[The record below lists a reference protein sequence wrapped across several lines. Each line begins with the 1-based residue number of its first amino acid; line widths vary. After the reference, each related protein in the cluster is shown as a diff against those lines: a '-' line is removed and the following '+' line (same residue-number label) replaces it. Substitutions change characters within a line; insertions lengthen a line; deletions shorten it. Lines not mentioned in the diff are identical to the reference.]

1 MKKIQSRIEGDGQLW
16 TSHVSPVM
24 RLFEYIVE
32 SQSKPIV
39 TNYSIWQIPNVAK
52 MHVRRVCFSNGMTEG
67 LKFKRSLTMKGEYFR
82 SVCTFKRHGNIEI
95 LFNCWSLFSRGQK
108 KVHRRIPNTV

>member
-32 SQSKPIV
+32 
-39 TNYSIWQIPNVAK
+39 VAEQAHSYK
-52 MHVRRVCFSNGMTEG
+52 
-67 LKFKRSLTMKGEYFR
+67 
-82 SVCTFKRHGNIEI
+82 
-95 LFNCWSLFSRGQK
+95 LFNLADTKCSKDACEEGVSLK
-108 KVHRRIPNTV
+108 WHDRRFEVQEKSHNEG